1 MRLEKFLAESGIA
14 SRRDAK
20 KHIHAG
26 RVMVNGERLLI
37 PGTHIHQQHDVIEC
51 DGKRIQGKPKQI
63 YLMLNKPV
71 GYITTLRDDRG
82 RPTVM
87 ELVRPIRERI
97 YPVGRL
103 DFDTEGLLLIT
114 NDGEFA
120 SRLTNPSHE
129 IQKTYIAWVEG
140 QPSQGA
146 IHQLRK
152 GVEIEDGFTAP
163 ATVIQIGRRI
173 PPTPLPPLPPS
184 PLTPQIWGEGGQGG
198 LRGGG
203 GKGGLTQFKVIIHEG
218 KKRQIRRMFHVVG
231 HEVISLKRIQIGP
244 LSLGNLPVGTYRL
257 LTPVEVDALGK

>member
-26 RVMVNGERLLI
+26 RVTVNGERVLI
-37 PGTHIHQQHDVIEC
+37 PGTPIHPQQDVIEC
-51 DGKRIQGKPKQI
+51 DGKRIEGKPKPI

-103 DFDTEGLLLIT
+103 DFDTEGLLLMT
-114 NDGEFA
+114 NDGELA
-120 SRLTNPSHE
+120 YRLTHPSHE
-129 IQKTYIAWVEG
+129 IKKTYIAWVDG

-146 IHQLRK
+146 IHQLRQ
-152 GVEIEDGFTAP
+152 GVEIEDGLTAP
-163 ATVIQIGRRI
+163 ATVLEIGRK
-173 PPTPLPPLPPS
+173 
-184 PLTPQIWGEGGQGG
+184 GE
-198 LRGGG
+198 
-203 GKGGLTQFKVIIHEG
+203 LTQFKVIIHEG
-218 KKRQIRRMFHVVG
+218 KKRQIRRMFRAVR

-244 LSLGNLPVGTYRL
+244 LSLGNLPVGAYRL
-257 LTPVEVDALGK
+257 LTPVEVDALRN

>member
-1 MRLEKFLAESGIA
+1 MRLEKFLAASGIA

-26 RVMVNGERLLI
+26 RVTVNGERVLI
-37 PGTHIHQQHDVIEC
+37 PGTHIHPQQDVIEC
-51 DGKRIQGKPKQI
+51 DGKRIEGKPKQI

-103 DFDTEGLLLIT
+103 DFDTEGLLLMT

-120 SRLTNPSHE
+120 YRLTHPSHE
-129 IQKTYIAWVEG
+129 IKKTYIVWVDG

-146 IHQLRK
+146 IHKLRQ
-152 GVEIEDGFTAP
+152 GVEIEDGLTAP
-163 ATVIQIGRRI
+163 ATVMQIGRRI
-173 PPTPLPPLPPS
+173 PPS
-184 PLTPQIWGEGGQGG
+184 PLFK
-198 LRGGG
+198 G

-218 KKRQIRRMFHVVG
+218 KKRQIRRMFHAVG

-244 LSLGNLPVGTYRL
+244 LSLGNLPVGAYRL
-257 LTPVEVDALGK
+257 LTPVEVDALRN